1 MIKYTT
7 ANFLR
12 SEFVIMRIL
21 HESRSG
27 LQPYTILQRSKLSGA
42 VFFKVFSSLAMRK
55 LVAEHDSLIHLTQ
68 TGRAIFL
75 AGSGR
80 VLSGSKPWRQV
91 PQKMRGR
98 KVGIN
103 EFYVPNIFLLDA

>member
-1 MIKYTT
+1 MIKYT
-7 ANFLR
+7 NPNLLR
-12 SEFVIMRIL
+12 ADFVIMRIL

-42 VFFKVFSSLAMRK
+42 IFFKVFSSLAARK

-68 TGRAIFL
+68 AGRAVFL

-80 VLSGSKPWRQV
+80 VLAGAKTWRKV

-98 KVGIN
+98 KLGVD
-103 EFYVPNIFLLDA
+103 EFYVPNIFLLDT